1 MEKTIRLIIVL
12 IFWGSI
18 NAYAQ
23 LDEMTEYE
31 RGRYELANTAL
42 TKITEVCGFQDQ
54 LILAVNIKEALKE
67 CDDVYEEV
75 LLIENFVIKTC
86 KLANTFKT
94 EAAYLSLSPDLSSVY
109 GGDLLNSWKETGM
122 WYASERE
129 KLENIKTEQDAL
141 RELEREK
148 DRIARKSGYGPI
160 IEEIVKAFV
169 QWAQKGTYEKSAQ
182 HEERMRTKAVHAFDS
197 LCFIKAHDAWKTN
210 VINVRWGGDYNADSE
225 TRVIELYY
233 REWDNKKWK
242 ETASVKGVLP
252 LTPKEHEDFYKKTDR
267 FEYMNRLCWGS
278 YALDLCLVNGKVF
291 PSSACIR
298 GKNVNFAESGHFTVK
313 ADSVMRKYPDLSK
326 YLSGHT
332 FVYSDYINNIIFSH
346 DAIKIMKKTYNVLNA
361 IDKNIDHTKLF
372 CTSIK
377 EYIDLN
383 SDDYVQGY
391 PCFSELQFE
400 ILIKEAID
408 DMLRDGRKQMTLWYY
423 SPFLISYTDFMNWLS
438 PYLKLENQDEI
449 KDILRREIIDF
460 ASHVAETDLYDYSF
474 ISNSPLY
481 WLLCANEDM
490 STIFAENCVLINL
503 KKMRKQ
509 LKKHGWSYSQY
520 SSYFFYIWLL
530 YLKG

>member
-86 KLANTFKT
+86 KLGNTFKT

-109 GGDLLNSWKETGM
+109 EGDLLNSWKETGM

-197 LCFIKAHDAWKTN
+197 LCFIKANDAWNTN

-233 REWDNKKWK
+233 RVWDNKKWK

-252 LTPKEHEDFYKKTDR
+252 LTPKEHEEFYKKTDR
-267 FEYMNRLCWGS
+267 FENMNLLRWGS

-313 ADSVMRKYPDLSK
+313 ADSVMRNYPDLSK

-332 FVYSDYINNIIFSH
+332 FVYSDDIHNKISSYGVINR
-346 DAIKIMKKTYNVLNA
+346 IKETYNVLRTIDDA
-361 IDKNIDHTKLF
+361 IYVTDLH
-372 CTSIK
+372 TSIGN
-377 EYIDLN
+377 INL
-383 SDDYVQGY
+383 SHDDYVRGY
-391 PCFSELQFE
+391 PCLSEFQAE
-400 ILIKEAID
+400 KLIKEAID
-408 DMLRDGRKQMTLWYY
+408 YMLRDGLKQITLWRYY

-503 KKMRKQ
+503 KKMLKQ

-520 SSYFFYIWLL
+520 SSDFFYQWLL